1 MPLSFIVKNTVL
13 KEKDGQV
20 FKVIKEIILGKLVCF
35 VTFIDLVAGGWLWL
49 VVGCD
54 TRPKSGDAQRKLMR
68 FQCEYNFSRRN
79 SIYKYLARERR
90 GINILPTNHRWCWWW
105 CWWWCV
111 DGSCLSLDFSQLL
124 LLRRRLVGWSH
135 PKARDRWMKIS
146 TRFNCVECQQPR
158 RQAFRGSNECG
169 SLSRAVACW
178 Q

>member
-1 MPLSFIVKNTVL
+1 MI
-13 KEKDGQV
+13 
-20 FKVIKEIILGKLVCF
+20 CF

-90 GINILPTNHRWCWWW
+90 GINILPTNHRWWWWW

-124 LLRRRLVGWSH
+124 LLRRRWLVGAIPMLEIVGWRFRLVSIVLSVNS
-135 PKARDRWMKIS
+135 RDDKHSEGRTNVVPCLALLLVGNKILAITYS
-146 TRFNCVECQQPR
+146 VNKLLLHRLR
-158 RQAFRGSNECG
+158 KDLWFRGT
-169 SLSRAVACW
+169 R
-178 Q
+178 